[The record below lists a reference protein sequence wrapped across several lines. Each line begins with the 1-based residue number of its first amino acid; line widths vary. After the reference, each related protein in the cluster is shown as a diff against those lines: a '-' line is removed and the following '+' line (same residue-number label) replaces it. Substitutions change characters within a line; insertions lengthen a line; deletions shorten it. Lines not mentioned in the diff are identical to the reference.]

1 MAMVE
6 RDQLPAHPSQREEM
20 GAAARR
26 RLTRLRFD
34 LHDGP
39 QQDLVL
45 LAEDIR
51 LLRAQLEAVLE
62 GHPDKA
68 RVLGR
73 FDDVDARLDAIDGD
87 LRRIAAFAESPFL
100 PAETVPLAIA
110 KINEEFTV
118 RTGIV
123 LDSKVE
129 GEFEDLTD
137 SQQITLLGVIR
148 EALSNIREHSEAHHV
163 TIAVEAGPAGV
174 AATISDDGHG
184 FDPERA
190 LLEAGRGGNLGL
202 VGMHE
207 RVRLLGGQTTID
219 SRPGGPTTVSVQLPP
234 YHGPARGR

>member
-6 RDQLPAHPSQREEM
+6 HDQPPAHPSQAEEM

-45 LAEDIR
+45 VAEDIR
-51 LLRAQLEAVLE
+51 LLRAQLEAMLE

-68 RVLGR
+68 HVLGR
-73 FDDVDARLDAIDGD
+73 FDDIDARLDAIDGD
-87 LRRIAAFAESPFL
+87 LRRLSAFAESPLL
-100 PAETVPLAIA
+100 PAETMPGAIA
-110 KINEEFTV
+110 KITEEFAV

-129 GEFEDLTD
+129 GELEDLTD
-137 SQQITLLGVIR
+137 SQRITLIGVIR
-148 EALSNIREHSEAHHV
+148 EALSNIREHSEANHV
-163 TIAVEAGPAGV
+163 RIALEAGPAGV
-174 AATISDDGHG
+174 AVTIVDDGRG
-184 FDPERA
+184 FDPESA
-190 LLEAGRGGNLGL
+190 LVEAGRAGNLGL

-219 SRPGGPTTVSVQLPP
+219 SRPGGPTTVSVVLPP
-234 YHGPARGR
+234 FPRR